1 MKSVVQFPEEPNIFS
16 LIATKLAGKKDGE
29 GGSRG
34 CVQVAS
40 ADSCRM
46 IGIEAGPDC
55 SRLKP
60 GVQGEH
66 LTSQFSCAAA

>member
-1 MKSVVQFPEEPNIFS
+1 MKSVVQFTEEPNIFS
-16 LIATKLAGKKDGE
+16 LIATKFAGKKDGG

-46 IGIEAGPDC
+46 IGIEADC

-60 GVQGEH
+60 RVQGEH